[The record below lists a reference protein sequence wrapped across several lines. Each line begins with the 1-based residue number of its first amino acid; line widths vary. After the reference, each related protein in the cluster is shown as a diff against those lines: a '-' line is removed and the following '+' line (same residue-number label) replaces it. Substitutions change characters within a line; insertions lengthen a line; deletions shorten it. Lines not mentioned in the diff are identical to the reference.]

1 MSFCILK
8 DKIRDL
14 LAEKLAENIV
24 DARRDDLVK
33 VLRYNSLGGFEILD
47 DGDLIENLIVYI
59 PEFEMLNVLDS
70 DSEKFVFQVSE
81 QFLAKE
87 TSIIENISV
96 YLKIIYFT

>member
-33 VLRYNSLGGFEILD
+33 VLRYNSLE
-47 DGDLIENLIVYI
+47 
-59 PEFEMLNVLDS
+59 VL
-70 DSEKFVFQVSE
+70 KF
-81 QFLAKE
+81 
-87 TSIIENISV
+87 
-96 YLKIIYFT
+96 